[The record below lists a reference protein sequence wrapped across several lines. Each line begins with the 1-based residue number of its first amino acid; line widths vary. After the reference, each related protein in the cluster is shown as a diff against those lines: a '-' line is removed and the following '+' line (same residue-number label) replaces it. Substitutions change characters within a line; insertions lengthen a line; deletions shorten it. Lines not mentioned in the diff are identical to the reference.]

1 MAQVSFWRRSC
12 FGTGMTQVSFWSW
25 SQVFFSFFIGLRLA
39 QPQPIQ
45 CGSPGT
51 YLSLKDW
58 GPCHDTESGGAR
70 SRRLYTLPW
79 LFSTH
84 GY

>member
-1 MAQVSFWRRSC
+1 MLLLFAD
-12 FGTGMTQVSFWSW
+12 FG
-25 SQVFFSFFIGLRLA
+25 IIIIKGLRLA